1 MSRACARQPP
11 PHVLRPRLQ
20 LLVPQRAEAGHRV
33 RQSVFGRPRP
43 RVDVLLIQRASV
55 TQRQQRHHVPEE
67 RVRQPVGV
75 LFCARAHRYRTHS
88 AQRDRV
94 TRRRDGVAVGGIPQG
109 SRDIP
114 WDGSLSATS
123 ASRRAF
129 AGGGRDVDSV
139 FDTVSPSSSSLS
151 CLSTTGGFTAS
162 SLCSRSHQVGAQS
175 HKRRPR
181 AAFPMRWAN
190 IPPQCDC

>member
-1 MSRACARQPP
+1 MYPKNAYDS
-11 PHVLRPRLQ
+11 Q
-20 LLVPQRAEAGHRV
+20 LAFSSALAP
-33 RQSVFGRPRP
+33 
-43 RVDVLLIQRASV
+43 
-55 TQRQQRHHVPEE
+55 
-67 RVRQPVGV
+67 
-75 LFCARAHRYRTHS
+75 HRYRTHS

-162 SLCSRSHQVGAQS
+162 SLCNRDGTTQTRHRWRLGQHARSVRSDPMARLDDHVTS
-175 HKRRPR
+175 TIRLRTLRR
-181 AAFPMRWAN
+181 AMTI
-190 IPPQCDC
+190 IPQDSVMF